1 MNSTANM
8 NTISIECRIIDA
20 IKHIQA
26 NKNRTV
32 IVCRENKVVGIISEG
47 DILRCLL
54 EGGDVHSSIEL
65 WLNVN
70 FKFLRNYD
78 ERAALSLFRQH
89 GITMIPVV
97 NEDFSLNTVIL
108 LSQLL
113 QKLELTT
120 EEI

>member
-1 MNSTANM
+1 MSKISNYLLPLDSTILEAANIINS
-8 NTISIECRIIDA
+8 S
-20 IKHIQA
+20 
-26 NKNRTV
+26 KNRACVVVQDDNHV
-32 IVCRENKVVGIISEG
+32 IGIISEG

-113 QKLELTT
+113 KKLELTT

>member
-26 NKNRTV
+26 NKNKNV

-54 EGGDVHSSIEL
+54 EG
-65 WLNVN
+65 
-70 FKFLRNYD
+70 R
-78 ERAALSLFRQH
+78 RALFNRALA
-89 GITMIPVV
+89 
-97 NEDFSLNTVIL
+97 
-108 LSQLL
+108 
-113 QKLELTT
+113 
-120 EEI
+120 